1 MRKKERERGYNAK
14 SRMSEYLTECT
25 SNRLLDECQIW
36 CQIQCKVKWQVNFWN
51 TGVRIFVSILSDR
64 LPEYLSDRMP
74 GYTSIHLSHRMPK
87 CMPLGMPEYMSDT
100 RSEYTSGTMSVGGD
114 HSRKMSVGGDHSRKI
129 YYVYARHTMRI
140 QFTYSMLCK
149 YICRTTYTVYTVLT
163 V

>member
-1 MRKKERERGYNAK
+1 M
-14 SRMSEYLTECT
+14 
-25 SNRLLDECQIW
+25 
-36 CQIQCKVKWQVNFWN
+36 
-51 TGVRIFVSILSDR
+51 RIFVSILSDR

-114 HSRKMSVGGDHSRKI
+114 HSRKNVSWWGSLEKNILCMLGIPCAYNLHIVCCVNIFVVLR
-129 YYVYARHTMRI
+129 TLCI
-140 QFTYSMLCK
+140 QCLLCK
-149 YICRTTYTVYTVLT
+149 PVPCMLRVILFCVYCVRCVYCVHNVYDLDCEFY